1 MKIHISCF
9 IPLHVCLC
17 RDFGSIPPLY
27 DTRGQVCITQ
37 SQPTIQI
44 LDSSVYIFLSFNR
57 EAAKYFTL
65 SNVVFERVEEGE
77 GFVYIYPKRTNLR
90 SRLHIYSPPNTGEEL
105 TQDDLF
111 VDFVTLMLQ
120 VDPLKRPTAAHA
132 LLHPWLNDVDSLDVT
147 YTDN

>member
-1 MKIHISCF
+1 
-9 IPLHVCLC
+9 
-17 RDFGSIPPLY
+17 
-27 DTRGQVCITQ
+27 
-37 SQPTIQI
+37 
-44 LDSSVYIFLSFNR
+44 LSFNR